1 MLGSTFFDGFS
12 RTSIWQY
19 KYSFSYY
26 NVQVDLIDRPSL
38 ADLVGQLMNLGGLLL
53 CVAFVGLAFRLA
65 VYGTESI
72 GERRRSR
79 RSSSTA

>member
-12 RTSIWQY
+12 RTSIWQNR
-19 KYSFSYY
+19 YY
-26 NVQVDLIDRPSL
+26 DVQVDLIDRPSL

-65 VYGTESI
+65 VPGRSRSRS
-72 GERRRSR
+72 GGRSR

>member
-19 KYSFSYY
+19 YSLIY

-72 GERRRSR
+72 GERSGRSR